1 MGFVQK
7 TEAELE
13 SPCLSHRNQHSVKH
27 KESKWDLSKSIRSKK
42 DEIDLFLSSRRR
54 EMNLQAAGNHAV
66 DGVVTATADTND
78 LNLRGLH
85 RGEGASQPQRLG
97 L

>member
-1 MGFVQK
+1 MGSF
-7 TEAELE
+7 EAK
-13 SPCLSHRNQHSVKH
+13 RM
-27 KESKWDLSKSIRSKK
+27 KWICF
-42 DEIDLFLSSRRR
+42 FLR
-54 EMNLQAAGNHAV
+54 EERERERDLQAAGNHAI

-85 RGEGASQPQRLG
+85 RREGASQPQRLG

>member
-1 MGFVQK
+1 
-7 TEAELE
+7 
-13 SPCLSHRNQHSVKH
+13 
-27 KESKWDLSKSIRSKK
+27 
-42 DEIDLFLSSRRR
+42 
-54 EMNLQAAGNHAV
+54 MNLQAAGNHAV